1 MTPPAPHIDFAGRSE
16 AGPVREENQD
26 SIRLPDQGCLPER
39 GLLYGL
45 ADGMGGLANG
55 KLASSMALDTLFEA
69 FYGTGSSIP
78 KSMGQGIEQANL
90 KVYNAAQGLGPVRM
104 GTTLTAVNVLGQDLC
119 VAHVG
124 DSRAYLLRDGKAR
137 LLTNDHTAVGELVR
151 MKLVSPDKVRTHAQ
165 RSILNRAV
173 GLGLFVRPDVTSLKL
188 EGDDRII
195 LCSDGL
201 WSALEDEEIGAIAS
215 ADASVDE
222 LCSNLVAAALDRGSD
237 DNVSTIV
244 IRVRAVLPRAKAE
257 KKKRAS
263 FLSAFLTRTDS
274 AQTGLSRG
282 FH

>member
-1 MTPPAPHIDFAGRSE
+1 
-16 AGPVREENQD
+16 
-26 SIRLPDQGCLPER
+26 
-39 GLLYGL
+39 
-45 ADGMGGLANG
+45 
-55 KLASSMALDTLFEA
+55 
-69 FYGTGSSIP
+69 
-78 KSMGQGIEQANL
+78 
-90 KVYNAAQGLGPVRM
+90 
-104 GTTLTAVNVLGQDLC
+104 
-119 VAHVG
+119 
-124 DSRAYLLRDGKAR
+124 
-137 LLTNDHTAVGELVR
+137 

-173 GLGLFVRPDVTSLKL
+173 GLGLFVRPDITSLKL
-188 EGDDRII
+188 QGDDRVI

-222 LCSNLVAAALDRGSD
+222 LCANLVAAALDRGSD

-244 IRVRAVLPRAKAE
+244 IRVRSVSPCAKTE
-257 KKKRAS
+257 KKRHAS